1 MNIIHFL
8 LGMNRMVALRH
19 VGPSDLPVLYAH
31 QLDAA
36 ACHMAAFTSDDPT
49 DRAAFDAHW
58 VKILAKD
65 TVIARTI
72 VVRDAAGAEHV
83 AGHIAS
89 FMRDAD
95 REVTYWI
102 GREFWGKGVA
112 TRPLKLLLEEVTDRP
127 IYGDAAADNT
137 PSIRV
142 LEKCGFIEDRRERGF
157 ANARGEEIEEV
168 VMRLG

>member
-1 MNIIHFL
+1 MCADDHSTTSSCLRSVIH
-8 LGMNRMVALRH
+8 
-19 VGPSDLPVLYAH
+19 SDLPNFFAH
-31 QLDAA
+31 QLDTE
-36 ACHMAAFTSDDPT
+36 ACRMAAFTSDDPT

-58 VKILAKD
+58 AKILAKD
-65 TVIARTI
+65 TVIVRTVI
-72 VVRDAAGAEHV
+72 VRDSARAEHV

-89 FMRDAD
+89 FIRGEE

-112 TRPLKLLLEEVTDRP
+112 TRALQGLLDEVKGRP
-127 IYGDAAADNT
+127 VFGRAAADNA

-142 LEKCGFIEDRRERGF
+142 LLKCGFVEARRERGF

-168 VMRLG
+168 VMVLR

>member
-1 MNIIHFL
+1 MI
-8 LGMNRMVALRH
+8 ALRR
-19 VGPSDLPVLYAH
+19 VADTDLPTLFTH

-58 VKILAKD
+58 AKILAKD
-65 TVIARTI
+65 TVIVRTVI
-72 VVRDAAGAEHV
+72 VRDSAGPEQV

-89 FMRDAD
+89 FMRGDE

-112 TRPLKLLLEEVTDRP
+112 TRALQGLLDEVKDRP
-127 IYGDAAADNT
+127 IFGRAAADNA

-142 LEKCGFIEDRRERGF
+142 LLKCGFIEDRRERGF
-157 ANARGEEIEEV
+157 ANARSCEIEEV
-168 VMRLG
+168 VMVLD